1 MRASSMEGMM
11 MELIA
16 TQAFSWAHRGVEVE
30 QFVEGQSIETDDA
43 DLISVALAEG
53 WAKEPGVKAKNGA
66 TKNKEA

>member
-53 WAKEPGVKAKNGA
+53 WAKEPSAKAKNGA

>member
-1 MRASSMEGMM
+1 

-30 QFVEGQSIETDDA
+30 QFVEGQSIETHDA

-53 WAKEPGVKAKNGA
+53 WAKWQ
-66 TKNKEA
+66 